1 MTTSYSVNPRWF
13 SPELLTESGPVSTHS
28 DVWSFGM
35 LCLEILSGDV
45 PFADIRRDIAVLREI
60 DNGALP
66 KHPGR
71 DAISQGLSDAIWQV
85 LQKCWEREPTMRPSI
100 TEVKNSLL
108 GRVPS
113 VSAGKLEIC
122 CDRSKLTD
130 LRD

>member
-1 MTTSYSVNPRWF
+1 
-13 SPELLTESGPVSTHS
+13 
-28 DVWSFGM
+28 M

-45 PFADIRRDIAVLREI
+45 PFADIKRDIAVLREI

>member
-13 SPELLTESGPVSTHS
+13 APELLTESGPVSTHS

-35 LCLEILSGDV
+35 VCLEILSGDV
-45 PFADIRRDIAVLREI
+45 PFADIKRDIAVLREI
-60 DNGALP
+60 DKGVLP

-71 DAISQGLSDAIWQV
+71 VSTSQGLSDAIWQD

-108 GRVPS
+108 GIGGGVPTT
-113 VSAGKLEIC
+113 GKLEVEHN
-122 CDRSKLTD
+122 
-130 LRD
+130 